1 MGVFPGVLVSWHV
14 FAHFCLVAICQRC
27 NFGQG
32 QGSLP
37 ILSCCVDCMSVLLK
51 EFVSLHGRLFCN
63 PLYGKSNTRV
73 KYRSSIIKTIF
84 LLNSHESPAFS
95 LTLLLSLHSLHSAT
109 HPSFQW
115 PHIPPEG
122 HNSGIQS
129 SRPSSLVHP
138 VISRD
143 LEELNAALEQARS
156 LCSVRIQQQQQQQQ
170 QQCLP
175 VTPAP
180 PPQGLQV
187 FGLANAEAQEN
198 SPAEIN
204 ISTTT
209 DFPVSA
215 LPFTGSSVFR
225 YIEEEWFQ
233 R

>member
-1 MGVFPGVLVSWHV
+1 M
-14 FAHFCLVAICQRC
+14 
-27 NFGQG
+27 
-32 QGSLP
+32 
-37 ILSCCVDCMSVLLK
+37 
-51 EFVSLHGRLFCN
+51 
-63 PLYGKSNTRV
+63 
-73 KYRSSIIKTIF
+73 
-84 LLNSHESPAFS
+84 
-95 LTLLLSLHSLHSAT
+95 
-109 HPSFQW
+109 
-115 PHIPPEG
+115 
-122 HNSGIQS
+122 
-129 SRPSSLVHP
+129 HP

-156 LCSVRIQQQQQQQQ
+156 FCSVKIQQQQQQQR
-170 QQCLP
+170 LP

-187 FGLANAEAQEN
+187 FSLANAEAQEN
-198 SPAEIN
+198 SPAEKD

>member
-1 MGVFPGVLVSWHV
+1 
-14 FAHFCLVAICQRC
+14 
-27 NFGQG
+27 
-32 QGSLP
+32 
-37 ILSCCVDCMSVLLK
+37 
-51 EFVSLHGRLFCN
+51 
-63 PLYGKSNTRV
+63 
-73 KYRSSIIKTIF
+73 
-84 LLNSHESPAFS
+84 
-95 LTLLLSLHSLHSAT
+95 
-109 HPSFQW
+109 
-115 PHIPPEG
+115 
-122 HNSGIQS
+122 
-129 SRPSSLVHP
+129 VHP

-156 LCSVRIQQQQQQQQ
+156 FCSVKIQQQQQQQR
-170 QQCLP
+170 LP

-225 YIEEEWFQ
+225 YIRGGMVSKMKMHTTRTPPLLLTFAIAGVPHPLATW
-233 R
+233 